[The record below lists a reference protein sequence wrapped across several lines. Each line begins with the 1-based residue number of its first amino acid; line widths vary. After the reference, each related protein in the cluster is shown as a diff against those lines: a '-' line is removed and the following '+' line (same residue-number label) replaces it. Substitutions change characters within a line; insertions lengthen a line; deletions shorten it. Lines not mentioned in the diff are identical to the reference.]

1 MSGLGVRARSCQRHP
16 NPALKFSKDCSQSVK
31 TSRPQALNR
40 RTFLDNTFLINV
52 DLVYSCFMSS
62 SALACSSDDT
72 NLGAAMH
79 TTPWPRNVV

>member
-1 MSGLGVRARSCQRHP
+1 MSGLGVRVRLFQCHP
-16 NPALKFSKDCSQSVK
+16 NPALKFSKDCSQSVE
-31 TSRPQALNR
+31 TCRPQSLTR
-40 RTFLDNTFLINV
+40 RIFLDNTFLINV